1 MKNSNKKI
9 LLTIFIIS
17 LISSLAFEILCCY
30 FGTANVFYVC
40 VCIATV
46 VGLVIVPFLQLRKIL
61 FDK

>member
-17 LISSLAFEILCCY
+17 LISSLAFEILCYY

-61 FDK
+61 LDK